1 MYDFLDKIGLKA
13 VLEAVKGKIP
23 TVSNPN
29 LLINPDFKINQRG
42 VSGVFSETG
51 KYFVDRWKLVSGTVT
66 VNNNG
71 TITLNG
77 IIRQEFDVYLGRNIT
92 PSVSAGRIST
102 GIDPYTEKIVYAEI
116 TAENETISWAKLE
129 YGNATTPFIPP
140 DPTTEF
146 LKCCRFYQV
155 IDPGMPTFGIVTDSS
170 RIRMT
175 YNTICPMRK
184 KPEVSLLRH
193 TGNFTWSF
201 KMTNAAA
208 TSSSTI
214 TDFSAMSVSFIRSDG
229 ETINVYINVAH
240 TLSSGEIIYTSGN
253 GGIYFAL
260 DAEI

>member
-29 LLINPDFKINQRG
+29 LLINPDFKINQRSVLMIDTPG
-42 VSGVFSETG
+42 T
-51 KYFVDRWKLVSGTVT
+51 YFVDRWKLVSGYVD
-66 VNNNG
+66 VNNDG
-71 TITLNG
+71 TITIYGSICQVLENAAG
-77 IIRQEFDVYLGRNIT
+77 SNVT
-92 PSVSAGRIST
+92 ASVSAGDATYDDTTKTFTIT
-102 GIDPYTEKIVYAEI
+102 GNGDV
-116 TAENETISWAKLE
+116 ISWAKLE
-129 YGNATTPFIPP
+129 YGNAATPFIPP
-140 DPTTEF
+140 DPATEF

-155 IDPGMPTFGIVTDSS
+155 IDPGMPAFGIVTDSS

-184 KPEVSLLRH
+184 NPEVSLLRH

-208 TSSSTI
+208 TSSSTT